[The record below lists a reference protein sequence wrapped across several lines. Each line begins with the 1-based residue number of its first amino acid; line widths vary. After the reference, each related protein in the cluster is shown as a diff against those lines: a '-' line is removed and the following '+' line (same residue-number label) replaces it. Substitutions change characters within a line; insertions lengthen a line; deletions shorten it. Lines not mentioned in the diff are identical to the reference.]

1 MKKNIHPD
9 YKETVFRCA
18 CGAEI
23 ATRSTKEEYKLEIC
37 SSCHPFFTGKQKL
50 VDSAGRVE
58 RFLKKYG
65 DKPIAT
71 GKKPA
76 KITKEKP
83 AFKGPKGPKEK
94 AAPKEKKPAGEKKDP
109 KGDKK

>member
-1 MKKNIHPD
+1 MKKGIHPE
-9 YKETVFRCA
+9 YKESVFRCA

-23 ATRSTKEEYKLEIC
+23 VTRSLQPEYRLEIC

-65 DKPIAT
+65 DQSIAT

-76 KITKEKP
+76 KIKKKSDSSLKIAPKPKKE
-83 AFKGPKGPKEK
+83 PKEK
-94 AAPKEKKPAGEKKDP
+94 SSQ
-109 KGDKK
+109 DK

>member
-1 MKKNIHPD
+1 MKKGVHPE
-9 YKETVFRCA
+9 YKESAFRCA

-23 ATRSTKEEYKLEIC
+23 ITQSLQPEYRLEIC

-65 DKPIAT
+65 DQSIAT

-76 KITKEKP
+76 KTKKKIEPVAKVAPKPKKEKSEG
-83 AFKGPKGPKEK
+83 AGKEK
-94 AAPKEKKPAGEKKDP
+94 
-109 KGDKK
+109 